1 VTAATRSSRRGTRRR
16 GVGVAV
22 VAVVAFVFA
31 AVVFAVADHVL
42 FRVVWAA
49 AMVGYA
55 AVFVCLW
62 RSVR

>member
-1 VTAATRSSRRGTRRR
+1 M
-16 GVGVAV
+16 AV
-22 VAVVAFVFA
+22 VAIAAVVFA
-31 AVVFAVADHVL
+31 VVVFAVADHVL

-55 AVFVCLW
+55 AVFVCVW